1 MAEAA
6 ILDLGAAVAPASAPA
21 TAPESAGLRGK
32 VRSINNSP
40 AEYAAAAN
48 ANRLPFRFIVLR
60 SGSLDGIILPSA
72 YPQTYPLSVSDA
84 SLSTHGLVSFTI
96 LFSSFLNIGAGES
109 RWRIT

>member
-40 AEYAAAAN
+40 AE
-48 ANRLPFRFIVLR
+48 
-60 SGSLDGIILPSA
+60 
-72 YPQTYPLSVSDA
+72 
-84 SLSTHGLVSFTI
+84 
-96 LFSSFLNIGAGES
+96 
-109 RWRIT
+109 